1 MLTTDLVAVGPNPPT
16 LAEGPPFS
24 SPDSRL
30 VDFALSFDKHTEER
44 PKLSNAGIWSIYNA
58 QAEKHD
64 KQLAE
69 RCIEQSRCTLNFVS
83 FLCL

>member
-1 MLTTDLVAVGPNPPT
+1 MITIDLVAVGPTP
-16 LAEGPPFS
+16 LAEGPLFS
-24 SPDSRL
+24 SPDSRP
-30 VDFALSFDKHTEER
+30 VDFAVSFDTLAEEQ
-44 PKLSNAGIWSIYNA
+44 PKGSNAGIWSIYNA

-69 RCIEQSRCTLNFVS
+69 RCIGQSRCTLNFVG